1 MSRFVCT
8 RLAGSSRTTFAG
20 VPTSTWFWGFA
31 YDWQSNLGRTNDFA
45 PRVAFACARGEEK
58 TVFRGGV
65 GLFFEQIPQAAV
77 WKTMLFNNLN
87 QVEFVVT
94 NPNFPNRIALGRT
107 AVPRSISR
115 LAHNLDAPYL
125 LHASFAMERK
135 LSNTKELTF
144 DVYTMR
150 GVHLFCS
157 RDVNA
162 PLPNT
167 GLRPIPDFL
176 NLDEIQSLAASRR
189 SLD

>member
-1 MSRFVCT
+1 
-8 RLAGSSRTTFAG
+8 
-20 VPTSTWFWGFA
+20 
-31 YDWQSNLGRTNDFA
+31 
-45 PRVAFACARGEEK
+45 
-58 TVFRGGV
+58 
-65 GLFFEQIPQAAV
+65 
-77 WKTMLFNNLN
+77 MLFNNLN

-94 NPNFPNRIALGRT
+94 NPSFPNRIALGRT